1 MRVLLY
7 RFGESPRSV
16 DDILTAVVREF
27 GPVALRP
34 VHKGDNVGWF
44 LDQMMVSLLVA
55 EWTKRHGAGRVKFVP
70 RDVGV
75 DRLDRNA
82 WGPGDNGGVADK
94 IDAHLLGNAYLPGVW
109 AQIMP
114 LVSQL
119 YGFETD
125 RYVWCTEYYDSFQ
138 KLFVAKYRSQNGVG
152 SHR

>member
-1 MRVLLY
+1 MNVLLY

-34 VHKGDNVGWF
+34 VHKGANVGWF

-55 EWTKRHGAGRVKFVP
+55 EWTKRHGAERVKLIP

-82 WGPGDNGGVADK
+82 WGPGDSGGIADK

-114 LVSQL
+114 LVTHL

-152 SHR
+152 SH

>member
-1 MRVLLY
+1 M
-7 RFGESPRSV
+7 

-34 VHKGDNVGWF
+34 VHKGANVGWF

-55 EWTKRHGAGRVKFVP
+55 EWSKRHGADSVKLTP

-82 WGPGDNGGVADK
+82 WGPGDAAGIADK
-94 IDAHLLGNAYLPGVW
+94 VDAHLPGSAYLPGVW
-109 AQIMP
+109 AQIVP
-114 LVSQL
+114 LVTQL

-125 RYVWCTEYYDSFQ
+125 RFYWCMDYYDSFQ
-138 KLFVAKYRSQNGVG
+138 KLFVAKYRSQDGVG
-152 SHR
+152 DH

>member
-1 MRVLLY
+1 
-7 RFGESPRSV
+7 V

-34 VHKGDNVGWF
+34 VHKGANVGWF

-55 EWTKRHGAGRVKFVP
+55 EWARRHGAGRVKLVA

-82 WGPGDNGGVADK
+82 WRPGDDAGGVADK
-94 IDAHLLGNAYLPGVW
+94 IDAHLLGSAYLPGVW
-109 AQIMP
+109 AQVVP
-114 LVSQL
+114 LVRQL

-125 RYVWCTEYYDSFQ
+125 TYNWCIEYYDSFQ
-138 KLFVAKYRSQNGVG
+138 KLFVAKYRSQGG
-152 SHR
+152 IGDR

>member
-1 MRVLLY
+1 M
-7 RFGESPRSV
+7 

-75 DRLDRNA
+75 DRLDRMA
-82 WGPGDNGGVADK
+82 WGPGYSGGVADK
-94 IDAHLLGNAYLPGVW
+94 IDAHLLNHAYLPAVW
-109 AQIMP
+109 VQIVP
-114 LVSQL
+114 LITQL
-119 YGFETD
+119 YGFETESY
-125 RYVWCTEYYDSFQ
+125 RWCMEYYENFQ
-138 KLFVAKYRSQNGVG
+138 KLFVAKFRSRDGVG
-152 SHR
+152 DR

>member
-1 MRVLLY
+1 MC

-34 VHKGDNVGWF
+34 VHKGDNIGWF

-55 EWTKRHGAGRVKFVP
+55 EWTKRHGAGRVKFIP

-82 WGPGDNGGVADK
+82 WGPGDSGGVADK
-94 IDAHLLGNAYLPGVW
+94 IDAHLLGNAYLPAVW

-114 LVSQL
+114 LVRLL

-125 RYVWCTEYYDSFQ
+125 KYNWCVEYYDSFQ
-138 KLFVAKYRSQNGVG
+138 KLFVSKYRSHGGVG
-152 SHR
+152 DS

>member
-1 MRVLLY
+1 VCRTVLC

-55 EWTKRHGAGRVKFVP
+55 EWTKRHGSGRIKLVP

-82 WGPGDNGGVADK
+82 WGPGDSIADK

-114 LVSQL
+114 LVRHL

-125 RYVWCTEYYDSFQ
+125 RYNWCVDYYNSFQ
-138 KLFVAKYRSQNGVG
+138 KLFVAKYRSQGGVG
-152 SHR
+152 DS